1 MKIHIDVPSNPQI
14 RIEKD
19 NGDILKLEIGSDIQV
34 QLKEFAALD
43 EHIIINIS
51 RVYIVTQCVK
61 DKQIHFIN
69 IKDMIKQGILY
80 LG

>member
-1 MKIHIDVPSNPQI
+1 MRVHIDVPSSPQI

-34 QLKEFAALD
+34 QLKEFDTLS
-43 EHIIINIS
+43 EHVIINIS

-61 DKQIHFIN
+61 DKQIHFLN
-69 IKDMIKQGILY
+69 IKDIIKQGLLH

>member
-1 MKIHIDVPSNPQI
+1 MRIHIDIPSNPEI

-19 NGDILKLEIGSDIQV
+19 NGEFIKLEIGSDIQV
-34 QLKEFAALD
+34 QLKEFDTLS
-43 EHIIINIS
+43 EHVIVNIS

-61 DKQIHFIN
+61 DKQIHFLN
-69 IKDMIKQGILY
+69 IKDIIKEDKLY